1 MAEWSK
7 ALDSKSSLRLAVTRV
22 RIPFPPFF
30 WAFLHW
36 RGGRVV
42 EGARLEIV
50 YTPKGYRGFES
61 HPLCLR
67 QHSGDVTQI
76 D

>member
-7 ALDSKSSLRLAVTRV
+7 ALDSKASVRLAVTRV

-50 YTPKGYRGFES
+50 YTRKVSWVRIPPS
-61 HPLCLR
+61 PLEGNI
-67 QHSGDVTQI
+67 QVM
-76 D
+76 

>member
-7 ALDSKSSLRLAVTRV
+7 ALDSKSSIRLAVSWV
-22 RIPFPPFF
+22 RIPFPPCLF
-30 WAFLHW
+30 W

-61 HPLCLR
+61 HPLR
-67 QHSGDVTQI
+67 FVKNSSQVM
-76 D
+76 